1 MSFVRRK
8 RLITSIYCC
17 AFNLKGSK
25 QCSWFETPKYVRK
38 SESKGHRYYRIDI
51 VSFLIP
57 IVSRSFNNIFEQNS
71 IYTFIN
77 IITSRY
83 RIRLYIYFYIFIIL
97 QY

>member
-25 QCSWFETPKYVRK
+25 QCSWFETPKYIRK
-38 SESKGHRYYRIDI
+38 CESKGHRYYRIDI

-71 IYTFIN
+71 IYTFID
-77 IITSRY
+77 ISTSR
-83 RIRLYIYFYIFIIL
+83 
-97 QY
+97 